1 MPGGHIDTHIDEEAC
16 THLFPL
22 HLSFKELHMLDDSL
36 RARAPETCVYE
47 SCLKPCLDLDE
58 QIPEHLPLGTSC

>member
-22 HLSFKELHMLDDSL
+22 HLSFKEFHMLDDSL
-36 RARAPETCVYE
+36 RARAPETC
-47 SCLKPCLDLDE
+47 L
-58 QIPEHLPLGTSC
+58 